1 MSANTTYDLSVCI
14 FNVVDDL
21 SNAKVVAKATTRP
34 SNFAAADICQ
44 NMIDSSA
51 NTIVLKI
58 HNSQISGTLDISGY
72 EIDYSCNGVATTY
85 ESRTVL
91 KTAGKNSRC

>member
-1 MSANTTYDLSVCI
+1 MTYQLICLLINSLGVCI

-21 SNAKVVAKATTRP
+21 SNAKVVATTRP

-51 NTIVLKI
+51 NTNI
-58 HNSQISGTLDISGY
+58 
-72 EIDYSCNGVATTY
+72 
-85 ESRTVL
+85 
-91 KTAGKNSRC
+91 KNT